1 MPKRPGARHR
11 NTGAWAFGIRYR
23 ELRRAVREREAVRP
37 PALRAVLFLLDDL
50 RLAVFRLAAVFFLVV
65 AFLAVDR
72 LAVDFLAVDFLAA
85 VLRFAAVFFFV
96 VAFFAVD
103 LRAAVLRL
111 AAVFFFAA
119 VFFAVVF
126 FRAVVFLRVVVD
138 LRAAVFLRAAVAF
151 FAPAL
156 RAVDA
161 FFFAALFFFA
171 PAFFALD
178 FFAAA
183 FFRVEPERE
192 DPERELEL
200 EREDERV
207 RAGMARAIS
216 ALSSD
221 DVSPMALS
229 PQVSSASADGVLHEP
244 ASDVSDVSP
253 VPLQSSWVIND
264 LLSRIARARF
274 PTTFVCNVQRGRT
287 SSCARC

>member
-1 MPKRPGARHR
+1 
-11 NTGAWAFGIRYR
+11 
-23 ELRRAVREREAVRP
+23 
-37 PALRAVLFLLDDL
+37 
-50 RLAVFRLAAVFFLVV
+50 
-65 AFLAVDR
+65 VD
-72 LAVDFLAVDFLAA
+72 V
-85 VLRFAAVFFFV
+85 VFFFA

-103 LRAAVLRL
+103 LRAAVLRF
-111 AAVFFFAA
+111 AAVFFFVAVFFFAA

-156 RAVDA
+156 RAVD

-183 FFRVEPERE
+183 FFRVELERE

-216 ALSSD
+216 ALSSV
-221 DVSPMALS
+221 DVSPMAAS

-244 ASDVSDVSP
+244 ASDVCDVSP